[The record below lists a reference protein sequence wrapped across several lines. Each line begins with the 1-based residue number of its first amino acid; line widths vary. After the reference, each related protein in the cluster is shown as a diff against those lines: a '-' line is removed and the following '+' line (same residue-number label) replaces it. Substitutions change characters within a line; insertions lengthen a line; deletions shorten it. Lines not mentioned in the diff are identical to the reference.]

1 MKKVFQYCIYPVIM
15 LSASFILIFGMKNG
29 YNMYLVSLPVI
40 TLSGVLILFLERWMP
55 YEKDWIKGKGDWNLD
70 LTYYIINYCIK
81 LTAQYLLIL
90 LAQSISFFNWFPK
103 EQPFWLQVILALTII
118 DFFLLFV
125 HLQSHKYKFLWNLHA
140 IHHSSERLYFLN
152 GDKRHALHQLIE
164 GGPGIIVCM
173 VIGTP
178 PVVIITALALL
189 AVNMF
194 MQHTNLDY
202 KAGILKKF
210 FCVAELHRWHHR
222 ADFKDAQVN
231 YGAWLTVWDYIFKT
245 AYDKPKMLTKLG
257 EIGIAEERNFPKNYW
272 KQFLYP
278 FSKKVQ
284 QQSKTTL
291 LMLAFVLAGTLSF
304 AQTTADDITGNWQL
318 QDGSKR
324 IHVFKENGKYHGKIY
339 WVKEP
344 AKQSEIGK
352 KVLWNLVFDMDD
364 KEWNGGEIQLPDMS
378 HSASCYIKLKNANT
392 ASVTGYHGMKLFG
405 KTKTLLRIN

>member
-118 DFFLLFV
+118 DFFLFFV

>member
-1 MKKVFQYCIYPVIM
+1 MKKIFQYCIYPVIM

-55 YEKDWIKGKGDWNLD
+55 YERAWVKGKGDWNLD

-81 LTAQYLLIL
+81 LAAQYVLIL

-118 DFFLLFV
+118 DFFLFFV
-125 HLQSHKYKFLWNLHA
+125 HWQSHKYKFLWNLHA

-222 ADFKDAQVN
+222 ADFKEAQVN
-231 YGAWLTVWDYIFKT
+231 YGAWLTVWDHLFGT
-245 AYDKPKMLTKLG
+245 AYDDPKMQTQLG
-257 EIGIAEERNFPKNYW
+257 EIGIAEERNFPKSYW
-272 KQFLYP
+272 KQLLYP

-284 QQSKTTL
+284 RGSKTILPFL
-291 LMLAFVLAGTLSF
+291 LFLSF
-304 AQTTADDITGNWQL
+304 SSTAQTLPDDITGKWQME
-318 QDGSKR
+318 DGSTK
-324 IHVFKENGKYHGKIY
+324 IEVYKEANKYFGKII
-339 WVKEP
+339 WVKDVS
-344 AKQSEIGK
+344 K
-352 KVLWNLVFDMDD
+352 NLTLA
-364 KEWNGGEIQLPDMS
+364 NGYYGI
-378 HSASCYIKLKNANT
+378 
-392 ASVTGYHGMKLFG
+392 
-405 KTKTLLRIN
+405 